1 MWIVVAAVV
10 VGMIVLV
17 AAVAP
22 VLGRLPGLRRAV
34 TKLQRRQADAMR
46 LRAAGVELERS
57 LVALQERADEAQRR
71 LAVIK
76 AARGAD

>member
-10 VGMIVLV
+10 VGMIVLI

-22 VLGRLPGLRRAV
+22 VLGRLSGLRRAV

>member
-22 VLGRLPGLRRAV
+22 VLGRLSGLRRAV
-34 TKLQRRQADAMR
+34 TRLQRRLADAMR
-46 LRAAGVELERS
+46 LRAAAAELERS
-57 LVALQERADEAQRR
+57 LVALQERADEVQRR
-71 LAVIK
+71 VAVIK

>member
-10 VGMIVLV
+10 VGMIVLI

-22 VLGRLPGLRRAV
+22 VLGRLSGLRRAV

-57 LVALQERADEAQRR
+57 LVALQEQADEAQRR

>member
-10 VGMIVLV
+10 VGVIVLV

-22 VLGRLPGLRRAV
+22 VLGRLSGLRRAV
-34 TKLQRRQADAMR
+34 TRLQRRQADAMR
-46 LRAAGVELERS
+46 LRAAAAELEGS

-71 LAVIK
+71 VAVIK
-76 AARGAD
+76 AARGAR

>member
-22 VLGRLPGLRRAV
+22 VLGRLSGLRRAV

>member
-22 VLGRLPGLRRAV
+22 VLGRLSGLRRAV

-57 LVALQERADEAQRR
+57 LVALRERADEAQRR

>member
-1 MWIVVAAVV
+1 MWIV
-10 VGMIVLV
+10 V

-22 VLGRLPGLRRAV
+22 VLGRLSGLRRAV